1 MDNSFLVG
9 QTIITT
15 LFYVWCLIIA
25 GALLYFIDG
34 LLPLLRAYYKV
45 FFDPHREI
53 ATKQRQITTSAKI
66 AAALLVSPVNYTAHC
81 CSTTPTPLQ
90 ELAGVLAE
98 HLTLDTQVKLY
109 RGTVLTILQKG
120 GKELP
125 LDVDEKVH
133 HL

>member
-81 CSTTPTPLQ
+81 CSTTSTPC
-90 ELAGVLAE
+90 AGVSWRVGRASDIRHPSEALQGNSFD
-98 HLTLDTQVKLY
+98 HLTKGRQ
-109 RGTVLTILQKG
+109 GTSTG
-120 GKELP
+120 CR
-125 LDVDEKVH
+125 
-133 HL
+133 